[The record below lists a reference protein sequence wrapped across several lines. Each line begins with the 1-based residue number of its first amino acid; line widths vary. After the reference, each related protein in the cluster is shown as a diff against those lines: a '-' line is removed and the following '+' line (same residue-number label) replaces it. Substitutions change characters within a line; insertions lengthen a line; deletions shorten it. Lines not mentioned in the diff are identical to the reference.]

1 MNKSKVRNLLAFG
14 TLIVLSATA
23 SALIGYML
31 CLFMYKA
38 PNNHFSFS
46 VPNWLYWA
54 TGTIV
59 PIFSFAQTL
68 LLFKIYLYVQDLK
81 SNRLKEVLLPFTITF
96 VPSWVLLSPYAML
109 WALLCK
115 WDRIIPNT
123 AIATYFSILKASLE
137 GLTLLSPMLIV
148 TVCIALYSTF
158 VWQAL
163 KNVFGDYLP
172 NTNNMDSATPQ

>member
-1 MNKSKVRNLLAFG
+1 MTKSKVRNLVAFG
-14 TLIVLSATA
+14 TLIILSASA

-38 PNNHFSFS
+38 PNNHFSFT
-46 VPNWLYWA
+46 VPSWLYWA

-59 PIFSFAQTL
+59 PIFSFVQTL
-68 LLFKIYLYVQDLK
+68 LLFRVYLYIQNLK
-81 SNRLKEVLLPFTITF
+81 PGRIKELLLPFTITF
-96 VPSWVLLSPYAML
+96 VPSWLLLSPYAML

-123 AIATYFSILKASLE
+123 AVATYLSILKASLE
-137 GLTLLSPMLIV
+137 GLTLLAPMLIV
-148 TVCIALYSTF
+148 AACVALYSTF
-158 VWQAL
+158 VWHAF

-172 NTNNMDSATPQ
+172 GSKKMDPVTPQ